1 MKALLSMLLAVSFMP
16 VPQQQP
22 RAASAP
28 RGWSI
33 EFYDAS
39 KYKGNIKV
47 YKSATRDTGAWSRRA
62 KSAIIVGVWEICDQA
77 DFKGN
82 CRMLRSSIADLK
94 AWGFTGPVK
103 SVRPFVSRRV
113 NH

>member
-1 MKALLSMLLAVSFMP
+1 MKALLSMLLAVSLMP
-16 VPQQQP
+16 APQQP
-22 RAASAP
+22 RAVSVP

-39 KYKGNIKV
+39 KYKGNTRH

-62 KSAIIVGVWEICDQA
+62 KSAIVVGIWEICDEP

-94 AWGFTGPVK
+94 FWGFTGPVK
-103 SVRPFVSRRV
+103 SVRPILPGR
-113 NH
+113 